1 MVFNVLKPTV
11 SPSKERKASRKLP
24 LLVMARRR
32 PQKES

>member
-1 MVFNVLKPTV
+1 MVSSAPKPTV